1 MPLDSLH
8 AVSLSNIWAVRM
20 ADSILAGYT
29 PLHWKWHYEHGL
41 LLKTILKVGIVCG
54 NPRYEQFIH
63 EWLDSFITPNG
74 RIRSYHLRDFNL
86 DQINPGNLLLAIFRQ
101 SGEERFGRA
110 IELLHRQLLL
120 QPRTITGNFWHKK
133 IYPHQV
139 WLDGIYMAQP
149 FHAGYAHL
157 KGEPEIF
164 DDVTRQIIQT
174 NQKTRDPQTGLF
186 YHGWD
191 ESRQQSWADPQT
203 GCSPSFWGRG
213 MGWYAMAIVD
223 VLEFLPANHS
233 DRGTLIEI
241 LNRLAQA
248 LSRHQDAASG
258 LWYQVVNLP
267 SRSGNYLETSA
278 SAMFAYTF
286 AKAVRLG
293 YLPDEYLPVARRA
306 YRGLLENKIK
316 VDARGMITLEGTCG
330 VAGLSGNPYRD
341 GTFEYYIGE
350 KIIANDF
357 KGVGPFILAA
367 LELDSIGVE

>member
-149 FHAGYAHL
+149 FHAGYADL
-157 KGEPEIF
+157 KGEPAII

-174 NQKTRDPQTGLF
+174 NQKTRDPQTGLL

-233 DRGTLIEI
+233 DRGT
-241 LNRLAQA
+241 
-248 LSRHQDAASG
+248 
-258 LWYQVVNLP
+258 
-267 SRSGNYLETSA
+267 
-278 SAMFAYTF
+278 
-286 AKAVRLG
+286 
-293 YLPDEYLPVARRA
+293 
-306 YRGLLENKIK
+306 
-316 VDARGMITLEGTCG
+316 
-330 VAGLSGNPYRD
+330 
-341 GTFEYYIGE
+341 
-350 KIIANDF
+350 
-357 KGVGPFILAA
+357 
-367 LELDSIGVE
+367 

>member
-157 KGEPEIF
+157 KGEPAIF

-174 NQKTRDPQTGLF
+174 NQKTRDPQTGLL